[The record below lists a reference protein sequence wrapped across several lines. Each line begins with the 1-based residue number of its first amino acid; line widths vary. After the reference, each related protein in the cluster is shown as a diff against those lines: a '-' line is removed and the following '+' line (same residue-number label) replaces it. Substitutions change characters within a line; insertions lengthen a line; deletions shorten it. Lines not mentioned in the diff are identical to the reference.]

1 MSETITLELT
11 KENKEIIMRGLRFVR
26 SQIMLDINDQPTA
39 AAEEERRAK
48 LQQVAELTEHLTRS
62 PVMAH

>member
-11 KENKEIIMRGLRFVR
+11 KDQKEILMRGLRFVR
-26 SQIMLDINDQPTA
+26 SSIMLDINDLPTD
-39 AAEEERRAK
+39 ESEGERRAK
-48 LQQVAELTEHLTRS
+48 LRQVTDLAEHVSRA

>member
-1 MSETITLELT
+1 MNETITLDLT
-11 KENKEIIMRGLRFVR
+11 KENKEIIMKGLRFVR

-39 AAEEERRAK
+39 ASEEERRAK
-48 LQQVAELTEHLTRS
+48 LQQVTELTEHLSRK

>member
-11 KENKEIIMRGLRFVR
+11 KENKEIIMRSLRFVR

-48 LQQVAELTEHLTRS
+48 LRQVTELTEHLSRT

>member
-39 AAEEERRAK
+39 AADEDRQAK
-48 LQQVAELTEHLTRS
+48 LRQVTELTEHLSRS

>member
-26 SQIMLDINDQPTA
+26 SQIMLDINDLPTD

-48 LQQVAELTEHLTRS
+48 LRQVTELTEHLSRA